1 MWEMVESGLS
11 ELRTVRARR
20 LQESGKTFRTGKT

>member
-20 LQESGKTFRTGKT
+20 LQESGKTFRVRKT